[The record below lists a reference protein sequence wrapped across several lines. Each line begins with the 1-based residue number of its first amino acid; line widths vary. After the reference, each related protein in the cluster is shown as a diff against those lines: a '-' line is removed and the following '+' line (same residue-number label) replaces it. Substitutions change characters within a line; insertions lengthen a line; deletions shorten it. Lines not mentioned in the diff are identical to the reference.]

1 MALWNREDA
10 RIGLARTVCAAPG
23 RNAMEAGMLRSVTIT
38 LVLIVGLVLPAAAQ
52 QMSDQ
57 DARLAGEDIL
67 RAYNKGLL
75 DHDATGLA
83 ALYTEDAVIF
93 TTNGPVSG
101 RPAIE
106 KALADTFKHYRPD
119 PSKLERVV
127 AVGNDA
133 IMRGGS
139 WSGTFQGV
147 GAPVH
152 LRGFWTTTDVRE
164 GGTWKIRMETWNVAA
179 TVTGDY
185 YFQPA
190 SSDAR

>member
-1 MALWNREDA
+1 
-10 RIGLARTVCAAPG
+10 
-23 RNAMEAGMLRSVTIT
+23 MLRSFTIA
-38 LVLIVGLVLPAAAQ
+38 LVLILGVVLPVAAQ
-52 QMSDQ
+52 QMSDE
-57 DARLAGEDIL
+57 DAKLAGEDIL

-75 DHDATGLA
+75 EHDATALA

-93 TTNGPVSG
+93 TTNGPISG
-101 RPAIE
+101 RSAIE
-106 KALADTFKHYRPD
+106 KALADTFKRYRPD

-127 AVGNDA
+127 AVGSDA
-133 IMRGGS
+133 ILRGGS

-152 LRGFWTTTDVRE
+152 LRGFWTTTDVRD
-164 GGTWKIRMETWNVAA
+164 GTTWKIRMETWNVGA

-190 SSDAR
+190 SSDDQ